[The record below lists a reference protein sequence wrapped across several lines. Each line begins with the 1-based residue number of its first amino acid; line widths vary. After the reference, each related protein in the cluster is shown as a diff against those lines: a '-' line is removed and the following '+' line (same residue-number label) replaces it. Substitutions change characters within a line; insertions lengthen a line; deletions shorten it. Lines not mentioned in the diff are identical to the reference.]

1 MNKTAVYNFLKTFST
16 NSLILVCNIATGIIT
31 ARLLLPE
38 GRGSLAAVLFWP
50 QIVSNIGLLNLHTV
64 TTQRASKDEIDIN
77 KITVTSTC
85 LAVSLSLIT
94 GLISYFLLPYL
105 LGVERKEW
113 LLYTRIY
120 LIAFLPFNFIGLVLI
135 AIEQARLNFTS
146 YNLFRFLPT
155 ITYLLGL
162 LLLWAFNSI
171 RVENIIWFNWA
182 GTFIVAIVTL
192 IFARKR
198 LNTAPSWEEAQVL
211 LAIGSRLTVA
221 SLLSLVA
228 SQMDRMVIITFLD
241 NKSIGIYA
249 VALTFASSGLSIISS
264 SFQSIILP
272 KIAKEENISA
282 RRKIL
287 GMGLRYL
294 MASVFISSLP
304 LMLLAPSLIPFLFG
318 DAFKGAIIPT
328 LLLILAYFPMAMCQM
343 VIQCLYIIDKP
354 QVIVINAALTSL
366 VFFISA
372 WVLGYW
378 SGLLGV
384 ILALL
389 IANLVGLCHL
399 LNYLNKQFELKIQD
413 WWGLNQ
419 KTFIEVIDL
428 GSSFLSKN
436 SIFKS

>member
-1 MNKTAVYNFLKTFST
+1 MDKTAVYNFLKTFST

-85 LAVSLSLIT
+85 LAVFLSLIT
-94 GLISYFLLPYL
+94 GLITYFLLPYL
-105 LGVERKEW
+105 LGEERKEW

-155 ITYLLGL
+155 ITYLLGI

-228 SQMDRMVIITFLD
+228 SQMDRIVIITFLD

-264 SFQSIILP
+264 SFQAIMLP
-272 KIAKEENISA
+272 KIAETEESTTKK
-282 RRKIL
+282 KIL
-287 GMGLRYL
+287 GKALRYL

-304 LMLLAPSLIPFLFG
+304 LLVLAPWLIPLLFG
-318 DAFKGAIIPT
+318 SDFKESVIPT
-328 LLLILAYFPMAMCQM
+328 IFLIFAYLPMSMAQM
-343 VIQCLYIIDKP
+343 LIQCLYIMNNP
-354 QVIVINAALTSL
+354 RVITVNSALTSFT
-366 VFFISA
+366 FFISA
-372 WVLGYW
+372 WIFGHWLG
-378 SGLLGV
+378 LVGV
-384 ILALL
+384 VLALV
-389 IANLVGLCHL
+389 IANLAGLYHL
-399 LNYLNKQFELKIQD
+399 LNYLNKLLELKIQD

-419 KTFIEVIDL
+419 QTFVEIINI
-428 GSSFLSKN
+428 GRAFLNK
-436 SIFKS
+436 